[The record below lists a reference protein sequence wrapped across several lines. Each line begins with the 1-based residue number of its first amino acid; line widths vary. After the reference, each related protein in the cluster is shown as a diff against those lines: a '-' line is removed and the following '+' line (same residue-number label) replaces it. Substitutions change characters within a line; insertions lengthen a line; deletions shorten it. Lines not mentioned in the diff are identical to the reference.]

1 MEIVDGISPF
11 MLVFGR
17 QPTHPSL
24 MDFKPGNQLELP
36 ISDQLAKQLNTM
48 LSAREVFAGLE
59 ADRTLRSALN
69 QRIYADHTNIKPQDW
84 IYYKTNVDRIWKGPV
99 KVTSEDGKWLYVLSA
114 GQRITINSDD
124 VLLHK

>member
-84 IYYKTNVDRIWKGPV
+84 IYYKTNVDRRLPLKMEKGFM
-99 KVTSEDGKWLYVLSA
+99 SYQQA
-114 GQRITINSDD
+114 N
-124 VLLHK
+124 